1 MSDLCNAVKI
11 LAQEAINSQKPL
23 EAVFGKV
30 INESPLKIETEQRL
44 ILTKDF
50 ITVAEHLR
58 ERTINVHIDDRTV
71 AMKIDN
77 SLKKEDTVIMLRQQ
91 SPSYT
96 YRLKS
101 TEVKG
106 YCDGLEALRQSIY
119 CILSTDRYDYII
131 YSRNYGIEIK
141 DLIGKPISYVC
152 AVIKGRI
159 EEALLI
165 DDRIESVTDFVIT
178 KGKGS
183 VLVAFTVVSSMGD
196 VKIEKEFEF

>member
-1 MSDLCNAVKI
+1 MTP
-11 LAQEAINSQKPL
+11 E
-23 EAVFGKV
+23 V
-30 INESPLKIETEQRL
+30 IKAEE
-44 ILTKDF
+44 
-50 ITVAEHLR
+50 IT
-58 ERTINVHIDDRTV
+58 
-71 AMKIDN
+71 
-77 SLKKEDTVIMLRQQ
+77 Q

-106 YCDGLEALRQSIY
+106 YCDSLEALRQSIY
-119 CILSTDRYDYII
+119 CILSTDRYDYI
-131 YSRNYGIEIK
+131 
-141 DLIGKPISYVC
+141 IGKPISYVC

-178 KGKGS
+178 KGMGS

>member
-1 MSDLCNAVKI
+1 MTP
-11 LAQEAINSQKPL
+11 E
-23 EAVFGKV
+23 V
-30 INESPLKIETEQRL
+30 IKAEE
-44 ILTKDF
+44 
-50 ITVAEHLR
+50 IT
-58 ERTINVHIDDRTV
+58 
-71 AMKIDN
+71 
-77 SLKKEDTVIMLRQQ
+77 Q

-159 EEALLI
+159 EEALLT
-165 DDRIESVTDFVIT
+165 DDRVESVTDFVIT

>member
-1 MSDLCNAVKI
+1 MTP
-11 LAQEAINSQKPL
+11 E
-23 EAVFGKV
+23 V
-30 INESPLKIETEQRL
+30 IKAEE
-44 ILTKDF
+44 
-50 ITVAEHLR
+50 IT
-58 ERTINVHIDDRTV
+58 
-71 AMKIDN
+71 
-77 SLKKEDTVIMLRQQ
+77 Q

-101 TEVKG
+101 TEVNG
-106 YCDGLEALRQSIY
+106 YCDSLEALRQSIY

-152 AVIKGRI
+152 AVIKSRI
-159 EEALLI
+159 EEALLT
-165 DDRIESVTDFVIT
+165 DDRVESVTDFVIT
-178 KGKGS
+178 KEKGS